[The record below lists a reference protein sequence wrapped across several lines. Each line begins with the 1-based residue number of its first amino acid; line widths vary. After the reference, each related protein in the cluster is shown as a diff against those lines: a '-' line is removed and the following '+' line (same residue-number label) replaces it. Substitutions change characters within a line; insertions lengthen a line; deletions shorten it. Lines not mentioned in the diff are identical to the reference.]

1 MKRTLKRESKVLE
14 IVGGEALEAGRSPP
28 VAAQRWER
36 SGPNVD
42 VERPQGC
49 LRGVESGP
57 SPCAFGPG
65 GAPAS
70 AGLEEGGRGRRLARR
85 ATSLQGSPR
94 SATSGAAEV
103 PVGSTRFVPRGTVR
117 GGSVSVCGGTGGAG
131 NRRLWDHAYLGR
143 SPPQCG

>member
-28 VAAQRWER
+28 VAAQRG
-36 SGPNVD
+36 SGSSPCRD
-42 VERPQGC
+42 ERPQGC
-49 LRGVESGP
+49 LRGVMLGS
-57 SPCAFGPG
+57 SPRAFGPG

-70 AGLEEGGRGRRLARR
+70 AGLEEGGERRWLAGR
-85 ATSLQGSPR
+85 ATFLQGSLC

-103 PVGSTRFVPRGTVR
+103 PVGSTRFIPRGKGR
-117 GGSVSVCGGTGGAG
+117 GGSVSVCGGIGGAG
-131 NRRLWDHAYLGR
+131 NRRLRDHAYLGR